1 MSARRVWI
9 VGAGKRVRETAL
21 PALLSMPESF
31 EVAGV
36 LARTSRDMEAAGRR
50 FPVRALGDLRP
61 QDLARG
67 DLVYV
72 AVGKDAVPEVLGHLK
87 RFDRA
92 HLELLIDT
100 PVLRFKHLRHRSLL
114 EGWDRAGVA
123 EDTIH
128 LPWYET
134 ARAAAGEIASVV
146 FDRSAYAYHAL
157 AQAKALCGARAVT
170 RARRV
175 RMDGGRSRRE
185 LELAR
190 DGSGSIARATI
201 LEPRDYSLGRFVVVG
216 ARGLVT
222 DRLETPEEGTHL
234 APILENGVCVGFRA
248 GDAAT
253 RLSPDEIDL
262 ARTDSPGASVT
273 ARMESMKRIGFRR
286 ILAGVATGRGA
297 YPPEEGLDD
306 MAIDW
311 FLERF
316 GRWRAAPLLDV
327 HSGVGR
333 ALWSAVGRLK

>member
-21 PALLSMPESF
+21 PALLSLPAKY

-36 LARTSRDMEAAGRR
+36 VARSSRELEAAGRR
-50 FPVRALGDLRP
+50 FPVRAFGDLRRH
-61 QDLARG
+61 DLAPR

-72 AVGKDAVPEVLGHLK
+72 AVGKDAVPTVLEGLV

-92 HLELLIDT
+92 RLELLIDT

-114 EGWDRAGVA
+114 EGWERTGVA

-134 ARAAAGEIASVV
+134 ARAAAGDISSVS
-146 FDRSAYAYHAL
+146 FENSAYAYHGL
-157 AQAKALCGARAVT
+157 AQAKALSGARGVR

-175 RMDGGRSRRE
+175 SLEGGRARRE
-185 LELAR
+185 LELSFA
-190 DGSGSIARATI
+190 GSDRTVRATI
-201 LEPRDYSLGRFVVVG
+201 REPRDYSVGRVVVVG

-222 DRLETPEEGTHL
+222 DRLQAPGEGLLL
-234 APILENGVCVGFRA
+234 APVLEGSRCVGFRA
-248 GDAAT
+248 GEAMT
-253 RLSPDEIDL
+253 RLLPEEIEL
-262 ARTDSPGASVT
+262 ALADPAGASVT

-286 ILAGVATGRGA
+286 ILASIAAGRGA
-297 YPPEEGLDD
+297 YPMEEGLED
-306 MAIDW
+306 MAVDW

-316 GRWRAAPLLDV
+316 GRWRATPLLDV
-327 HSGVGR
+327 RSGLGR
-333 ALWSAVGRLK
+333 AFWGAVGRLR